1 MSDAWQEAEPKL
13 RAVTNPSGRT
23 MHPFGKIMSPSGGV
37 ISSVPQQPFHRSQN
51 MLLWRILNPIS
62 IQRSPSPLY
71 AQRRLVCVG
80 ANKSETGKQAR
91 RRATRG
97 SILRGAGAWIHFK
110 GSGVSEAMPLFIKA
124 SISNKNIFFSSPSA
138 EIDCLYEKTCVA
150 RANRI
155 ASHFRFRFHRI

>member
-1 MSDAWQEAEPKL
+1 MQ
-13 RAVTNPSGRT
+13 AVTKPSGRT

-97 SILRGAGAWIHFK
+97 VVGVFYEGQKLESTSKAP
-110 GSGVSEAMPLFIKA
+110 GSPRQCPYSSRPLFQIR
-124 SISNKNIFFSSPSA
+124 ISSSSP
-138 EIDCLYEKTCVA
+138 L
-150 RANRI
+150 RRNRLFI
-155 ASHFRFRFHRI
+155 